1 MPSHMCEINVTN
13 FARNFAKRPFICSLD
28 MLNTYAALNYLN
40 ILLI

>member
-1 MPSHMCEINVTN
+1 MCENNVTN

-28 MLNTYAALNYLN
+28 ILKTYAALNYFN